1 MLTVEENIKGAVF
14 YNIEEYFRENNMNYT
29 TFEIF
34 KKSNHPSDDYL
45 FMVIAVNL
53 ETLNYAVWTMWNDDR
68 QLLSHGH
75 YDIES
80 LDDCLEIIET
90 HTYKI

>member
-1 MLTVEENIKGAVF
+1 MLTVNENIKGEVF
-14 YNIEEYFRENNMNYT
+14 HNIEEYFRENNMNYT

-45 FMVIAVNL
+45 FMVVAINL
-53 ETLNYAVWTMWNDDR
+53 KTKDYAVWTMWNDDR

-90 HTYKI
+90 HTYLI